1 VSRANPNI
9 IGKRKIWY
17 TISTIMI
24 VPGVIALF
32 MYGLKLGIDFNAG
45 ELSTVKGTVTLT
57 KAQQAASGLGF
68 KDLQVVPTGSNQT
81 EIRYR
86 DPSPQ
91 SQHEP
96 NHQKLKKALQDEGIT
111 ELSFDS
117 IGPTVSSTIARNA
130 IISLIVVSAA
140 IVLYVAWAFRNAP
153 PPVSPW
159 SFGFMA
165 IAALLHDAL
174 FVLGVFALLGHFL
187 GVEVDALFVTAI
199 LTVIGFSV
207 HDTIVVFDR
216 IRENLRR
223 DKGSF
228 ETVVN
233 NSILETIARS
243 INTSLTVLL
252 TLLALLLF
260 GGQSIRLFVLA
271 LMIGIASG
279 TYSSIFN
286 ASPLL
291 VTWHNYKLKRLEK
304 QRRLVTKKA

>member
-1 VSRANPNI
+1 MNL

-17 TISTIMI
+17 MISLVMI
-24 VPGVIALF
+24 VPGVISLIL
-32 MYGLKLGIDFNAG
+32 YGLRLGIDFRSGQLLTVQGNVTIDQVQKAG
-45 ELSTVKGTVTLT
+45 V
-57 KAQQAASGLGF
+57 GLGLQ
-68 KDLQVVPTGSNQT
+68 DVQVVPSGGET

-86 DPSPQ
+86 DTSPQ
-91 SQHEP
+91 NQHEA
-96 NHQKLKKALQDEGIT
+96 NHQKLKAALADQHIE

-117 IGPTVSSTIARNA
+117 VGPTVSSSIARNA
-130 IISLIVVSAA
+130 IASLFLVSLA
-140 IVLYVAWAFRNAP
+140 IVLYIAFAFRNAP

-165 IAALLHDAL
+165 IAALLHDAF
-174 FVLGVFALLGHFL
+174 FVLGVFSLLGHFL
-187 GVEVDALFVTAI
+187 GVEIDSLFVTAI

-228 ETVVN
+228 EQIVN

-271 LMIGIASG
+271 LLIGIASG

-291 VTWHNYKLKRLEK
+291 VTWHNYKLKRIEK
-304 QRRLVTKKA
+304 ARLAPKKA

>member
-1 VSRANPNI
+1 MNL

-17 TISTIMI
+17 SISLVMI
-24 VPGVIALF
+24 VPGVISLALF
-32 MYGLKLGIDFNAG
+32 GLRLGIDFTSG
-45 ELSTVKGTVTLT
+45 EMLTAQGTVTLVDAN
-57 KAQQAASGLGF
+57 KASTGLGF
-68 KDLQVVPTGSNQT
+68 EDMQVVPAGSNET

-86 DPSPQ
+86 DPAPEA
-91 SQHEP
+91 QHEAD
-96 NHQKLKKALQDEGIT
+96 HQKLKAALATEGFS

-117 IGPTVSSTIARNA
+117 IGPSVSSTIAENA
-130 IISLIVVSAA
+130 IASLVVVSLA
-140 IVLYVAWAFRNAP
+140 IVLYIAFAFRNAP

-165 IAALLHDAL
+165 IVALLHDSL
-174 FVLGVFALLGHFL
+174 FVLGVFSLLGHFAK
-187 GVEVDALFVTAI
+187 VEVDSLFVTAV

-223 DKGSF
+223 DKGDF
-228 ETVVN
+228 ETIVN

-252 TLLALLLF
+252 TLLAMLLF
-260 GGQSIRLFVLA
+260 GGASIRLFILA
-271 LMIGIASG
+271 LLIGIASG

-291 VTWHNYKLKRLEK
+291 VTWHNHKLKRMEK
-304 QRRLVTKKA
+304 ARLAPKKA

>member
-1 VSRANPNI
+1 MNL
-9 IGKRKIWY
+9 IGKRKLWY
-17 TISTIMI
+17 AISFVMI
-24 VPGVIALF
+24 VPGVISLMLF
-32 MYGLKLGIDFNAG
+32 GLKLGIDFSSGQLSVVKGNVSV
-45 ELSTVKGTVTLT
+45 STVD
-57 KAQQAASGLGF
+57 AADQGLGF
-68 KDLQVVPTGSNQT
+68 KDVQVVVSGSDQT
-81 EIRYR
+81 QIRFR
-86 DPSPQ
+86 DPAPQ
-91 SQHEP
+91 AQHEA
-96 NHQKLKKALQDEGIT
+96 NHQKFKAALAKRGVT

-117 IGPTVSSTIARNA
+117 VGPTVSSTIATNA
-130 IISLIVVSAA
+130 IISLVLVSLA
-140 IVLYVAWAFRNAP
+140 IVFYIAFAFRNAP
-153 PPVSPW
+153 QPVSPW

-174 FVLGVFALLGHFL
+174 FVLGVFSILGHFF
-187 GVEVDALFVTAI
+187 GVEIDALFVTAV

-252 TLLALLLF
+252 TLLALFLF

-271 LMIGIASG
+271 LLIGIASG

-291 VTWHNYKLKRLEK
+291 VTWHNFRLKRAEK
-304 QRRLVTKKA
+304 ARAKPKKNK

>member
-1 VSRANPNI
+1 MNL
-9 IGKRKIWY
+9 IGKRRIWY
-17 TISTIMI
+17 TISLVMI
-24 VPGVIALF
+24 VPGLISLIL
-32 MYGLKLGIDFNAG
+32 YGLKLGIDFSSGQLLVARGNVSVAAVNDAAKG
-45 ELSTVKGTVTLT
+45 LSFQDV
-57 KAQQAASGLGF
+57 
-68 KDLQVVPTGSNQT
+68 QVVQSGADQT
-81 EIRYR
+81 QIRFR

-91 SQHEP
+91 AQHEA
-96 NHQKLKKALQDEGIT
+96 NHQKFKAALEKENIS

-117 IGPTVSSTIARNA
+117 VGPTVSSTIARNA
-130 IISLIVVSAA
+130 IVSLILVSLA
-140 IVLYVAWAFRNAP
+140 IVLYIAWAFRNAP

-165 IAALLHDAL
+165 IVALLHDAF
-174 FVLGVFALLGHFL
+174 FVLGVFSLLGHFF
-187 GVEVDALFVTAI
+187 GVEIDALFVTAI

-223 DKGSF
+223 EKGSF
-228 ETVVN
+228 ETIVN
-233 NSILETIARS
+233 HSILETIARS

-252 TLLALLLF
+252 TLLALYLF

-271 LMIGIASG
+271 LLIGIASG

-291 VTWHNYKLKRLEK
+291 VTFHNWRLKRREK
-304 QRRLVTKKA
+304 ARLKPKKA